1 MAKAEPDAFVSP
13 TDLAPQLLT
22 TNPIS
27 APTLTWS
34 PTVGVEIKLKRM
46 VVTDETLELIAKSFK
61 NFKLLVLLSCEGFNT
76 DGFAAMSIWATL

>member
-34 PTVGVEIKLKRM
+34 PTVGVGTCTPELRPWPTPTLSSKRLNSRGWSSP
-46 VVTDETLELIAKSFK
+46 TRPWS
-61 NFKLLVLLSCEGFNT
+61 
-76 DGFAAMSIWATL
+76 